1 MDKLLAHAWCSDL
14 HFGDVLFYYYQG
26 EDFEAITRLQAYP
39 QWGRMPH
46 HDAETELLLGG
57 LYLSL
62 GLHNEAGERFET
74 LLTQSVPEGV
84 RNRAWFY
91 LGKVWYARG
100 YLDRAERAIKEV
112 QGGSRRSSK
121 PSACICSR
129 NILMRQQRFDEAIAL
144 LKAGRAQ
151 RTVRLAG
158 LRAVQ
163 PGRRAGAQGHC
174 VTEADPFL
182 TPVGTIESRPPRA
195 ARAQGPREPRARV
208 TPTCRT
214 TSRTAPS
221 PCSSACASTART
233 RTRRCSAWAGR
244 TRRTASSRKR

>member
-1 MDKLLAHAWCSDL
+1 MVRDL
-14 HFGDVLFYYYQG
+14 HFGDALFYYYQG
-26 EDFEAITRLQAYP
+26 QDFEAITRLQAYR

-46 HDAETELLLGG
+46 HDAETDLLLGG

-91 LGKVWYARG
+91 LGKIWYARG

-112 QGGSRRSSK
+112 QGRLTPDLEAERMHLLS
-121 PSACICSR
+121 

-144 LKAGRAQ
+144 LNSWKRPQGS
-151 RTVRLAG
+151 VRLAG

-163 PGRRAGAQGHC
+163 PGRGAGAQGPGDRGRSVPHHRGH
-174 VTEADPFL
+174 A
-182 TPVGTIESRPPRA
+182 GIRPP
-195 ARAQGPREPRARV
+195 
-208 TPTCRT
+208 
-214 TSRTAPS
+214 
-221 PCSSACASTART
+221 
-233 RTRRCSAWAGR
+233 
-244 TRRTASSRKR
+244 

>member
-1 MDKLLAHAWCSDL
+1 MTRLQQFAVVAVRWRWRRLVSPAHGRQAGGRQAVAHVVRDL
-14 HFGDVLFYYYQG
+14 HFGDALFYYYQG
-26 EDFEAITRLQAYP
+26 QDFEAITRLQAYQ

-46 HDAETELLLGG
+46 HDAETNLLLGG

-112 QGGSRRSSK
+112 QGRLTPDLEAERMHLL
-121 PSACICSR
+121 A

-144 LKAGRAQ
+144 LNAW
-151 RTVRLAG
+151 
-158 LRAVQ
+158 
-163 PGRRAGAQGHC
+163 
-174 VTEADPFL
+174 
-182 TPVGTIESRPPRA
+182 RA
-195 ARAQGPREPRARV
+195 ARISPTGWPTRSTTWASRWCARA
-208 TPTCRT
+208 
-214 TSRTAPS
+214 
-221 PCSSACASTART
+221 
-233 RTRRCSAWAGR
+233 
-244 TRRTASSRKR
+244 